1 MSEDL
6 RHEDKESL
14 TKAIS
19 SLAHEIH
26 ELRILN
32 SVLAISKS
40 LVKIED
46 KLTDLET
53 KLKEIMSAISDFAAK
68 QTAFNDRQDAAITAL
83 GTDIETLNK
92 KITDLQNS
100 AGQIT
105 PEDQK
110 LLDDI
115 QARASSISDK
125 LDALDALTPPP
136 VPTNGGGGG
145 ENPPP
150 GVRR

>member
-1 MSEDL
+1 MNSEEL
-6 RHEDKESL
+6 SKHEDKKL
-14 TKAIS
+14 LVDAIT

-26 ELRILN
+26 EFRILN
-32 SVLAISKS
+32 SIIAISKS
-40 LVKIED
+40 LATIEG
-46 KLTDLET
+46 KLTDLD
-53 KLKEIMSAISDFAAK
+53 KQLKEIMSAISDFATA
-68 QTAFNDRQDAAITAL
+68 QNAFNDRQDAAITAL
-83 GTDIETLNK
+83 GKDIEVLNQ

-105 PEDQK
+105 LEDQK

-115 QARASSISDK
+115 QARASGIADK

-136 VPTNGGGGG
+136 PPIEGGGTS
-145 ENPPP
+145 P